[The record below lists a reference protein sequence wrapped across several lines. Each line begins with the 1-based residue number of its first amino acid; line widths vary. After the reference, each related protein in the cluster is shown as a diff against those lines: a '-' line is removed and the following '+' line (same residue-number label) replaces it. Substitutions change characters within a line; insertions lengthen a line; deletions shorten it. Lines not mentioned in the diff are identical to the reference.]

1 MGAVEWGSPRLQVLG
16 KQMVA
21 LVNDGALVL
30 KILAVLQLELVKVL
44 D

>member
-1 MGAVEWGSPRLQVLG
+1 MAAP
-16 KQMVA
+16 
-21 LVNDGALVL
+21 VNDGALVL

>member
-1 MGAVEWGSPRLQVLG
+1 MA
-16 KQMVA
+16 A